1 MEPSDRVFTEIY
13 RTICGK
19 NTKILVKNDPNSD
32 QVIHGNQFFLVD
44 KDGVLV
50 KMYNGYAE
58 NIEDV
63 PIDTIASDIE
73 TYIDENL

>member
-1 MEPSDRVFTEIY
+1 MEPSYRVFTEIY
-13 RTICGK
+13 RTICGE

>member
-1 MEPSDRVFTEIY
+1 M
-13 RTICGK
+13 
-19 NTKILVKNDPNSD
+19 KNDPNSD

>member
-1 MEPSDRVFTEIY
+1 VPVGIPNLKQIIVWKY
-13 RTICGK
+13 L
-19 NTKILVKNDPNSD
+19 ILNMLKNDPNSD

-44 KDGVLV
+44 KDGTIV
-50 KMYNGYAE
+50 KMYNGFAE

-73 TYIDENL
+73 TYVDENL

>member
-1 MEPSDRVFTEIY
+1 M
-13 RTICGK
+13 
-19 NTKILVKNDPNSD
+19 KNDPNSD

-44 KDGVLV
+44 KEGTIV
-50 KMYNGYAE
+50 KMYNGFAE

>member
-1 MEPSDRVFTEIY
+1 MEPSYRVFTEIY
-13 RTICGK
+13 RTICGEK
-19 NTKILVKNDPNSD
+19 YKDFSEKPPNSD